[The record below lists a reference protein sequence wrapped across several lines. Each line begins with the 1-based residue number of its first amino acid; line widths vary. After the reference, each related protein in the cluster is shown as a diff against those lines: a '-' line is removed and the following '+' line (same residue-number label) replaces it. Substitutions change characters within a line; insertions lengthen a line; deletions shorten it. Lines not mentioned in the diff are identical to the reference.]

1 MCVRELEPGSH
12 GEVFRKQNLVLLR
25 LSPAVHDGDGGGGL
39 MFQGSGQ
46 DLRNKILFLGILVSP
61 KRRDLLL
68 NRADLL
74 PATLPLPPVGQ
85 SQVPDQDTGRGGG
98 AKPGNHSSAAGRL
111 VLLKMR
117 FENALDQLL

>member
-1 MCVRELEPGSH
+1 
-12 GEVFRKQNLVLLR
+12 
-25 LSPAVHDGDGGGGL
+25 

-98 AKPGNHSSAAGRL
+98 QSQGTTA
-111 VLLKMR
+111 LL
-117 FENALDQLL
+117 LGD